1 MAHLSVKLRL
11 LILALIDSLIV
22 TFSVFVSYYILE
34 PYFKTYSVK
43 LLILAAISLFISH
56 HISAF
61 IFKNEIDILNNLFG
75 NQNIALDTALSI
87 RMYYALFLNKPII
100 TTDDTFT
107 ATEANKFGLGFSI
120 NPENLKG
127 IGDELMDWYN
137 NLDVM
142 DINHKR
148 EAYRNDVIE
157 NNKQFYQEIGR
168 IFNE

>member
-1 MAHLSVKLRL
+1 MQYFGTGSEELEAFARENY
-11 LILALIDSLIV
+11 INNV
-22 TFSVFVSYYILE
+22 TFSGGFDLKETPKYL
-34 PYFKTYSVK
+34 
-43 LLILAAISLFISH
+43 
-56 HISAF
+56 
-61 IFKNEIDILNNLFG
+61 NEIDILNNLFG
-75 NQNIALDTALSI
+75 NQNIAFRYCFIHKNVLCVV
-87 RMYYALFLNKPII
+87 LNKPII

-137 NLDVM
+137 NLDVI

-148 EAYRNDVIE
+148 EAYRNDVIG

>member
-1 MAHLSVKLRL
+1 
-11 LILALIDSLIV
+11 
-22 TFSVFVSYYILE
+22 
-34 PYFKTYSVK
+34 
-43 LLILAAISLFISH
+43 
-56 HISAF
+56 
-61 IFKNEIDILNNLFG
+61 
-75 NQNIALDTALSI
+75 
-87 RMYYALFLNKPII
+87 
-100 TTDDTFT
+100 
-107 ATEANKFGLGFSI
+107 LGFSI